1 MVEQK
6 FEELCVE
13 GSTPSLGT
21 IMKELLNLKPR
32 QSPNLEKLVS
42 IAHRVMSCQDCELCH
57 TRANSVPGGG
67 SPDAKILFVG
77 EAPGEEEDKQGAPF
91 IGKAGQLLNEGL
103 RLAGIQ
109 RDEIFI
115 TNAVKCRPPGNR
127 NPSDVETEACSKYL
141 KEQLEIL
148 KPELVVV
155 LGKVAAE
162 YLLCREV
169 KITKENGKLDFLD
182 DGTAVLMVLHPAYV
196 LRNQV
201 EEVKKAFFDALKQAK
216 ELVSEES

>member
-1 MVEQK
+1 M
-6 FEELCVE
+6 
-13 GSTPSLGT
+13 
-21 IMKELLNLKPR
+21 
-32 QSPNLEKLVS
+32 SPNLEGLIE
-42 IAHRVMSCQDCELCH
+42 IAHRIMRCQDCGLCA
-57 TRANSVPGGG
+57 TRKNAVAGGG

-77 EAPGEEEDKQGAPF
+77 EAPGEEEDERGSPF
-91 IGKAGQLLNEGL
+91 VGKSGSLLNEGL
-103 RLAGIQ
+103 RKAGIS
-109 RDEIFI
+109 RDETFI
-115 TNAVKCRPPGNR
+115 TNVVCCRPPGNR
-127 NPSDVETEACSKYL
+127 NPSEEETQACSKYL
-141 KEQLEIL
+141 KEQMEIL

-162 YLLCREV
+162 TLLGREV

-182 DGTAVLMVLHPAYV
+182 DGTVVLMVLHPAYV

>member
-1 MVEQK
+1 MSIPD
-6 FEELCVE
+6 F
-13 GSTPSLGT
+13 SH
-21 IMKELLNLKPR
+21 LKPAM
-32 QSPNLEKLVS
+32 SNNLESLVG
-42 IAHRVMSCQDCELCH
+42 IAHRVMRCQDCELCQ
-57 TRANSVPGGG
+57 TRKNSVPGGG

-77 EAPGEEEDKQGAPF
+77 EAPGEEEDKQGISF

-103 RLAGIQ
+103 RSAGIQ
-109 RDEIFI
+109 RDEIYI

-141 KEQLEIL
+141 KEQIAIL
-148 KPELVVV
+148 KPELIVV

-162 YLLCREV
+162 FLLGREV

-182 DGTAVLMVLHPAYV
+182 DGTVVLMVLHPAYV

-201 EEVKKAFFDALKQAK
+201 PEVKESFFNALKQAK
-216 ELVSEES
+216 ELTT